1 MENKTRN
8 INIILLSIAAIGVYF
23 ILKSKKAPTTI
34 NTNVILPSIDEGGE
48 ISEPVVVNEP
58 IRLPDPIVE
67 KPIPGRTTKDCR
79 ITYYSCTSGERHEM
93 IEIPLNANCNDYQ
106 EVRPNCINEQLNKLF
121 SDKKYTP
128 QAQIERGYL

>member
-8 INIILLSIAAIGVYF
+8 IILLSITGVAAYL
-23 ILKSKKAPTTI
+23 ILRAKKANATTSA
-34 NTNVILPSIDEGGE
+34 NTNKVTPPKLITEE
-48 ISEPVVVNEP
+48 QEKEKQP
-58 IRLPDPIVE
+58 IKLPDLVIE
-67 KPIPGRTTKDCR
+67 KPKPGRTTKDCR

-128 QAQIERGYL
+128 QAQIDKGYL